1 MKTRYVQ
8 KNGRL
13 YWYIRVVPIHLRELV
28 GKDKIKMSLKTADFN
43 QAVIKADKISGEI
56 EKLWDESLSTDSP
69 MNTGKFNRLVRIAK
83 LYGYRYQPE
92 GELAHEARIHD
103 IIDRIDTA
111 EKEKKTPAEAVLGA
125 EPFSYPPLSKCLEE
139 YWTLSKDEVRGKTA
153 FEIRKW
159 ENPRKKAIANLI
171 TVCGDKPIDQLKR
184 SDLVAFRQWWMERIE
199 ENDLSPNS
207 ANKDFTKSK
216 VILCKVSETHFPEMK
231 IRALYEGVK
240 VREQPGKRHPFTTEF
255 IAGTLLNRAKM
266 AGMGEELFLFLHAMV
281 NTGARVKELTGLM
294 KEDIVLDHAVPH
306 IIIRKNE
313 IRSLKTKNSERVIPL
328 VGASL
333 YAFRQLPDGF
343 RQYRGKSDN
352 LSNAL
357 NKFMRDH
364 DLYPSNDHSL
374 YSLRHSFQDRLIL
387 AEAPERIQADLMG
400 HAISRPRYGDGAGLA
415 QKAEWMEKISIE
427 ANNTV

>member
-1 MKTRYVQ
+1 MKTKYVQ

-13 YWYIRVVPIHLRELV
+13 YWYIRVVPLHLRELV
-28 GKDKIKMSLKTADFN
+28 GKDIIKISLKTADFN
-43 QAVIKADKISGEI
+43 HAVIKADKINGEL

-69 MNTGKFNRLVRIAK
+69 MNTQKFNRLVRIAK
-83 LYGYRYQPE
+83 LYGYQYMPE
-92 GELAHEARIHD
+92 RQLAHEENLHVL
-103 IIDRIDTA
+103 IDRIDTA
-111 EKEKKTPAEAVLGA
+111 EKEPKSTAEAVLGT
-125 EPFSYPPLSKCLEE
+125 EPFSYPALSQCLEE
-139 YWTLSKDEVRGKTA
+139 YWTLSKDEVRGKTD

-171 TVCGDKPIDQLKR
+171 SVCGDKPIDQLKR
-184 SDLVAFRQWWMERIE
+184 SDLINFRQWWMERIE

-216 VILCKVSETHFPEMK
+216 IVLCKVSETHFPEMK
-231 IRALYEGVK
+231 MRALYEGVK

-255 IAGTLLNRAKM
+255 IEGTLLNRLKM
-266 AGMGEELFLFLHAMV
+266 AGLGEELFLFLHAMT

-294 KEDIVLDHAVPH
+294 KEDIVLDHDIPH

-333 YAFRQLPDGF
+333 AAFRRLPEGF
-343 RQYRGKSDN
+343 IQYRGKSDN

-357 NKFMRDH
+357 NKFMREH
-364 DLYPSNDHSL
+364 DVFPSQEHSL

-427 ANNTV
+427 GE